1 MPVLGICRG
10 IQFLNAYL
18 GGTLYQDLNT
28 QHPTATEHHQ
38 KPPYDVPVH
47 NVSIQ
52 KDSSLHKLLGTD
64 TLAVN
69 SYHHQ
74 AIKEKADALEA
85 MAVSEDGLI
94 EAVRMP
100 DKKFVWAFQ
109 WHPEFSYKSDISS
122 RKIFEEFIR
131 CCEKLHKNILT

>member
-47 NVSIQ
+47 NIRIQ
-52 KDSSLHKLLGTD
+52 KDSRLHKLLGTD
-64 TLAVN
+64 SLAVN

-74 AIKEKADALEA
+74 AIKKKADVLVA
-85 MAVSEDGLI
+85 MAVSEDGLV

-100 DKKFVWAFQ
+100 EKNLCGR
-109 WHPEFSYKSDISS
+109 FSGIRSFRINQISPQGKYLRS
-122 RKIFEEFIR
+122 LSEAAK
-131 CCEKLHKNILT
+131 